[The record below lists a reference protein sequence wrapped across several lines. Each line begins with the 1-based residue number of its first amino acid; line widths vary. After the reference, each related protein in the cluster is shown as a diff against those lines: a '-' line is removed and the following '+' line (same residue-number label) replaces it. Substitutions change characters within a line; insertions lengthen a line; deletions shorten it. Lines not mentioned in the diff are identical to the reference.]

1 MLMYYKIIKQD
12 GESYEI
18 NWGIEI
24 KCEALPSILLLFQN
38 QVFCVVLVLLSW
50 VKVKNFQNPEL

>member
-1 MLMYYKIIKQD
+1 MSAYVLLNLLNKLD
-12 GESYEI
+12 
-18 NWGIEI
+18 NEI
-24 KCEALPSILLLFQN
+24 KCKALPSILLLFHN